1 MRILTL
7 LLGTVVVAGLAGCS
21 YQPARLT
28 PEPLIEIGDGGHHH
42 DRGHRGRGGDFCPP
56 GLAKQGRC

>member
-1 MRILTL
+1 MRALSL
-7 LLGTVVVAGLAGCS
+7 LFGAIVIAGLAGCS

-42 DRGHRGRGGDFCPP
+42 GGHGRGFCPP
-56 GLAKQGRC
+56 GQAKKGRC

>member
-21 YQPARLT
+21 YQL
-28 PEPLIEIGDGGHHH
+28 
-42 DRGHRGRGGDFCPP
+42 
-56 GLAKQGRC
+56 LALLLNLL